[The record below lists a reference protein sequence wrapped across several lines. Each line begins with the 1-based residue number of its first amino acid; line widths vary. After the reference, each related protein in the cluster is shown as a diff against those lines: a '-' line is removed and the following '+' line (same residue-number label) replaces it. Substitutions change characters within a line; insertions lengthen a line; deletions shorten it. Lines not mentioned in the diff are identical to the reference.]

1 MKSSRVS
8 FIQLCVY
15 YARYSS
21 LLEQFAAVSY
31 GDHLFACFI
40 LLPLQQRFSVQLRKM
55 VWKEHP
61 TVIRIL
67 SLPIAEVHNYFYGQV
82 VLSILYRL
90 SMTLI
95 LQNPVNL
102 NNYLYPIETD
112 ESMLETYMAALASET
127 LK

>member
-1 MKSSRVS
+1 M
-8 FIQLCVY
+8 
-15 YARYSS
+15 
-21 LLEQFAAVSY
+21 SY

-67 SLPIAEVHNYFYGQV
+67 SLPIAEVLYV
-82 VLSILYRL
+82 RSRVLTTLYQFTILSL
-90 SMTLI
+90 PI
-95 LQNPVNL
+95 QIPINL
-102 NNYLYPIETD
+102 NNYLYPVESDETI
-112 ESMLETYMAALASET
+112 LETYMAALASET